1 MATESASAAAT
12 DPIDGMVRGNA
23 GRMQAYRLR
32 EVAFRLALD
41 VAGVTVENPSDELR
55 ARARDFAAVVRA
67 WTDTNDQSRIAN
79 GRPLP
84 GSLRPERK
92 PKQPRKSIVG
102 PLRPARVKLE
112 DSPRGS
118 AEAPV
123 QVQPVPDSIPTAP
136 SPAISDASSVKVQP
150 AQSDTASPAKPVE

>member
-92 PKQPRKSIVG
+92 PKQPRKSTAG
-102 PLRPARVKLE
+102 PLRPARQTPASDTKPQPAS
-112 DSPRGS
+112 DTS
-118 AEAPV
+118 AT
-123 QVQPVPDSIPTAP
+123 PTA
-136 SPAISDASSVKVQP
+136 PAISD
-150 AQSDTASPAKPVE
+150 PAKPGQA